1 MPRLWPP
8 LRPRSG
14 VLLRT
19 AVALAAALTCLGSLP
34 VSARAARGR
43 PPPPVVGRWNLTLTG
58 ADGST
63 FPSWLEITFD
73 DAGKLGGRLCG
84 RVGVAEPLAR
94 VEWKKNQLTF
104 VDVDRTADGAK
115 VERLYRAKINFGML
129 DGEVSGPT
137 GPLWSF
143 IGSRPP
149 KFRERGRVPWGKS
162 VALISK
168 GLLGWRLRTSQKGSC
183 WKEVAGVL
191 SNRGPCVDIV
201 SDGRYQDF
209 KLRLEFKL
217 SRGSSTGVFLRGRY
231 EVLLRDDAGERPSN
245 RGTGAVHGL
254 IAPARNGAGPAEE
267 WQALDVTMI
276 GRRITALINGVRVL
290 DNQEIPG
297 PTGGALDSEE
307 AIPGPIML
315 RGDQGEVSFRNIVVS
330 PALW

>member
-1 MPRLWPP
+1 MPRVWLRLP
-8 LRPRSG
+8 L
-14 VLLRT
+14 L
-19 AVALAAALTCLGSLP
+19 AVAVVAGWAAP
-34 VSARAARGR
+34 VDAARGR
-43 PPPPVVGRWNLTLTG
+43 PPPVVGRWNLTVTE

-94 VEWKKNQLTF
+94 VEWKKNQLIF
-104 VDVDRTADGAK
+104 VDRERTSEGGN
-115 VERLYRAKINFGML
+115 VERLYKAKLAFGML
-129 DGEVSGPT
+129 DGEMSAPGGP
-137 GPLWSF
+137 PRAF

-162 VALISK
+162 VTLISK
-168 GLLGWRLRTSQKGSC
+168 GLLGWRLRTDRLGSC
-183 WKEVAGVL
+183 WKELAGVL

-209 KLRLEFKL
+209 KVRLEFKL
-217 SRGSSTGVFLRGRY
+217 AQGSGTGVFLRGRY
-231 EVLLRDDAGERPSN
+231 EVPLRDDAGERVSD

-254 IAPARNGAGPAEE
+254 IVPQRNGAGPAGQ
-267 WQALDVTMI
+267 WQTLEVTMI
-276 GRRITALINGVRVL
+276 GRRITAFINGVKAL

-315 RGDQGEVSFRNIVVS
+315 RGDQGDVSFRNIVVS